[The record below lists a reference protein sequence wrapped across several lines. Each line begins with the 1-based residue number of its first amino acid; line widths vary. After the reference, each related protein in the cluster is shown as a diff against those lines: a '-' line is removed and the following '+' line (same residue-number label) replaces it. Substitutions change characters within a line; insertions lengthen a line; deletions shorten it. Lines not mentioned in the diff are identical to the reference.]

1 MTTPVLPQ
9 RGVSQ
14 SAAEGP
20 ILIPLLCPNCQF
32 PVPALPDETGWV
44 CGQCGQAS
52 LLDEAERG
60 GLRPIAI
67 QYAAGIPANA
77 KGRPFWVCAGA
88 VALRRD
94 TYSGDRTREAEGFW
108 GSGRYFY
115 IPAFKC
121 ALEQL
126 VSLGVDLVG
135 RQPALQPGQPAWFLP
150 ITVGL
155 EDVRP
160 LAEFIVLGVEANR
173 SDKLKSLSFNL
184 NLSEPQLWIL
194 P

>member
-1 MTTPVLPQ
+1 MTAPALKPGAGPVL
-9 RGVSQ
+9 V
-14 SAAEGP
+14 
-20 ILIPLLCPNCQF
+20 PLLCPNCQF

-44 CGQCGQAS
+44 CGQCGQAA
-52 LLDEAERG
+52 LLDESESS
-60 GLRPIAI
+60 GLRAIPIH
-67 QYAAGIPANA
+67 YAAGIPPNA
-77 KGRPFWVCAGA
+77 KGRPFWVCGGS

-94 TYSGDRTREAEGFW
+94 TYSGDRSGEAEGFW
-108 GSGRYFY
+108 GTGRYFY

-126 VSLGVDLVG
+126 VSLGVDLVT

-150 ITVGL
+150 ITAGL

-160 LAEFIVLGVEANR
+160 LAEFIVLGVEASR
-173 SDKLKSLSFNL
+173 SDKLKSISFNL
-184 NLSEPQLWIL
+184 SLSEPQLWIL